1 MDGRVLAPHGQS
13 CLRGC
18 LSELPC
24 GMPLLKL
31 FSVASLGY
39 IVIPSTGVQF
49 RETSEIKKQGDQSR
63 QCSGFF
69 GA

>member
-1 MDGRVLAPHGQS
+1 MVIQA

-18 LSELPC
+18 LSCLVAC
-24 GMPLLKL
+24 LFSRLL
-31 FSVASLGY
+31 SVASLGY
-39 IVIPSTGVQF
+39 IVIPSTGGQF
-49 RETSEIKKQGDQSR
+49 RETSEIKKLGDIQLGGGDQSR